1 MPDERRGLLL
11 GVAAYTLWGLFPL
24 YFRALA
30 PAGALEILAS
40 RVVWSLLVVGL
51 VLAVRAQWSF
61 VTQVRRS
68 RSQLATLS
76 LAAVAI
82 AINWGTYIYG
92 VNSGRVVET
101 SLGYFMNPLVT
112 VLLGVFVL
120 HERLRRAQW
129 WALGVGAGAV
139 VILAVDYGRPP
150 WIALVLAFS
159 FGLYGLL
166 KKQAKVASVES
177 LAVETAVLALP
188 ALVLLG
194 VLASRGDS
202 TFTTEG
208 AHHSLLLVST
218 GIVTVIPLLMF
229 GGAARRLPLSTIG
242 LLQYLAPTLQFLL
255 GVLVFREDMPAVRYL
270 GFALVWVALAIFTS
284 DALRNSRRQ
293 AQLRRSVESAAV

>member
-11 GVAAYTLWGLFPL
+11 GVAAYSLWGLFPL
-24 YFRALA
+24 YFRVLK
-30 PAGALEILAS
+30 PAGSLEILAG
-40 RVVWSLLVVGL
+40 RVLWSLVVVGL

-61 VTQVRRS
+61 VRQVRRS
-68 RSQLATLS
+68 PGQLAALS

-129 WALGVGAGAV
+129 WALGVGAVAV

-188 ALVLLG
+188 ALVLLA

-208 AHHSLLLVST
+208 TQHSLLLVST

-255 GVLVFREDMPAVRYL
+255 GVLVFREDMPAVRYV
-270 GFALVWVALAIFTS
+270 GFALVWLALVIFSS

-293 AQLRRSVESAAV
+293 AQLRRSVESAAL